1 MHGITGISG
10 KSTIFSNSSP
20 NQKRYKIYLAGYND
34 DFIKHLDYQPNF
46 TDNNGY
52 LCASFGCSGN
62 EVIGYCEHIDQ
73 YYEIHLSCK
82 TNYKSLLN
90 ADLIIVFDTKYVDSI
105 NKYPIKCLLHDP
117 NNPLE
122 FKKYLN

>member
-1 MHGITGISG
+1 MHGVTGISG
-10 KSTIFSNSSP
+10 KLTIFNNSSP
-20 NQKRYKIYLAGYND
+20 NQKRYKIYLLGYND
-34 DFIKHLDYQPNF
+34 DFIKHLDYQPSF

-73 YYEIHLSCK
+73 YYEIHMFHDML
-82 TNYKSLLN
+82 NYN
-90 ADLIIVFDTKYVDSI
+90 DADLVIVFDTQYLSLI
-105 NKYPIKCLLHDP
+105 NKCRKCIIYDP

-122 FKKYLN
+122 FKRHLN